1 MAGTFT
7 DREQEKKETGT
18 SLMFIGVAIWV
29 ADALVVF
36 FLPASAKLG
45 TRMSWMSAITVLGVM
60 GLSLL
65 IVGYLMRGRA
75 EE

>member
-1 MAGTFT
+1 MASTVDYG
-7 DREQEKKETGT
+7 EQKKETGT
-18 SLMFIGVAIWV
+18 SLMFIGLAIWV
-29 ADALVVF
+29 ADALVIF

-45 TRMSWMSAITVLGVM
+45 TRMSWMSAIIMLGVM

-65 IVGYLMRGRA
+65 VVGYLMRGQA

>member
-1 MAGTFT
+1 MAGTI
-7 DREQEKKETGT
+7 DSREQTKKETGT
-18 SLMFIGVAIWV
+18 SLMFIGLAIWV
-29 ADALVVF
+29 ADALVLF

-45 TRMSWMSAITVLGVM
+45 TRLPWMSAITVLGLM

-65 IVGYLMRGRA
+65 IVGFMMRGKV